1 MKCYQCF
8 LYSIY
13 VGWKLIRID
22 RTVHIAISC
31 PRISLNIANGLMC
44 NIGMELDMNN
54 LYAVLQCEDTQ
65 RYLVMMAEVGE
76 KTSNLRV
83 TNS

>member
-1 MKCYQCF
+1 
-8 LYSIY
+8 
-13 VGWKLIRID
+13 
-22 RTVHIAISC
+22 
-31 PRISLNIANGLMC
+31 MC
-44 NIGMELDMNN
+44 NIGMELYMNN

-76 KTSNLRV
+76 KKSNLRV